1 MNYCGNDQWFGAF
14 KHQTHELL
22 RWKIQKRKSSLPFV
36 QFGVSNW
43 IHLRNVL
50 SWAKMTNTL
59 NRSMMIDHMLI
70 NITIEINLVLCYWNR
85 IQPKHIL
92 DTIAKHRSITIR
104 YTVGLFRG
112 QVQEI
117 QSARSNNKLQSTT
130 HSWKPEPRKNNILR
144 GNDRRNQN
152 KSNQQKKNKN
162 QTKSLVECRDIL
174 CCFSLCTF

>member
-92 DTIAKHRSITIR
+92 NTIAKHRSITISI
-104 YTVGLFRG
+104 YCGF
-112 QVQEI
+112 I
-117 QSARSNNKLQSTT
+117 QRTGSGNSECKKQQQITINNTLLKAWTEKKQYF
-130 HSWKPEPRKNNILR
+130 ERKW
-144 GNDRRNQN
+144 
-152 KSNQQKKNKN
+152 QKKPK
-162 QTKSLVECRDIL
+162 QI
-174 CCFSLCTF
+174 

>member
-1 MNYCGNDQWFGAF
+1 MINDLVLLNT
-14 KHQTHELL
+14 KHTNCLGERYRKENPPSLSFSLESAIEFIYEMFCHEQKWQTHSID
-22 RWKIQKRKSSLPFV
+22 RWWSITYWSILPSKLTWYYAIGIEYSQNTYSTPSQNTVPLPF
-36 QFGVSNW
+36 
-43 IHLRNVL
+43 
-50 SWAKMTNTL
+50 
-59 NRSMMIDHMLI
+59 
-70 NITIEINLVLCYWNR
+70 
-85 IQPKHIL
+85 
-92 DTIAKHRSITIR
+92 R